1 MRFRTTALSLCL
13 VVIASLVATASPA
26 AALTST
32 PDATPWM
39 ANGYIKA
46 SVQYGN
52 VLFVGGSFQR
62 LGTSVAPGPNLS
74 PFVDGYTG
82 LAAIDMSTGQAIPA
96 FKPQLQASGGQTLD
110 VYALEMV
117 GNRLY
122 VGGQFS
128 MVNGEAHYNLAAI
141 DINPVT
147 IRDTVVSSFNPTV
160 GIPGNANEHKFSVR
174 TLLAG
179 DDGLYVGG
187 SFSKVNGKGRPKT
200 AKVDLST
207 GALITGYK
215 TAGVDGIVHD
225 MAFSADEQSIFL
237 AGGFKQLGTGNPRFA
252 LGRVN
257 AATGAT
263 HPWTVPPSQ
272 IPGATSSGQI
282 CYEIAVTAARIYAG
296 CGKTPNFVG
305 AFRVDTGDVGTRTWQ
320 YSTGGN
326 VQSVNLMPDGQDL
339 VIGGHFGINS
349 SSRYN
354 GRMRCG
360 PSTQGTWIRGI
371 AIVRN
376 VASTT
381 SMVSPLTDGQSS
393 ASQPWVD
400 CSWLPNLDGLNQ
412 PWPQQTQNFA
422 GTNRY
427 GGIWEIQVT
436 GSHLWGLGEF
446 RYVNAQVRRGIARFS
461 LTGDPTPPPDP
472 TPPVLAE
479 LVTPSPLAVQP
490 NRQVSFTLRCPAGSD
505 PCNGTVRLTAATI
518 KQPGPDAITLDPGQQ
533 ANYVVTL
540 NDAAWNKLLAKAN
553 GQIGGK
559 LTLTADGSPGTTP
572 LTTEIAVKLKLA

>member
-1 MRFRTTALSLCL
+1 MRLKTTALTLCL
-13 VVIASLVATASPA
+13 VVIASLIATASPA

-62 LGTSVAPGPNLS
+62 IGTSVAPGPNLS

-82 LAAIDMSTGQAIPA
+82 LAAIDMSTGQAISA
-96 FKPQLQASGGQTLD
+96 FKPQLEATGGQTLD
-110 VYALEMV
+110 VYALEIV

-122 VGGQFS
+122 VGGQFGR
-128 MVNGEAHYNLAAI
+128 VNGENHYNLAAI
-141 DINPVT
+141 DINPTT
-147 IRDTVVSSFNPTV
+147 IRDTVVSSFDATV
-160 GIPGNANEHKFSVR
+160 GIPGKANEHTFEVR
-174 TLLAG
+174 TILPA

-187 SFSKVNGKGRPKT
+187 AFSKVNGKGRPKT
-200 AKVDLST
+200 AKVNLST
-207 GALITGYK
+207 GSLITGYK
-215 TAGVDGIVHD
+215 TAGVNGIVHD
-225 MAFSADEQSIFL
+225 MAFSADEQSIYL
-237 AGGFKQLGTGNPRFA
+237 AGGFKQLGVGNPRFA
-252 LGRVN
+252 LGRVD

-263 HPWTVPPSQ
+263 HPWAVPPTQ

-282 CYEIAVTAARIYAG
+282 CYEIAVTAARIFAG

-305 AFRVDTGDVGTRTWQ
+305 AFRLDSGDVGNRTWQ

-326 VQSVNLMPDGQDL
+326 VQSVNLLPNGQDL

-360 PSTQGTWIRGI
+360 TSTQGTWIRGL

-381 SMVSPLTDGQSS
+381 SMVSPITDGTSS
-393 ASQPWVD
+393 ATQAWVD
-400 CSWLPNLDGLNQ
+400 CSWLPNLDGQNQ
-412 PWPQQTQNFA
+412 PYPQQTQNFP
-422 GTNRY
+422 GVNRY
-427 GGIWEIQVT
+427 GGIFEIQVT
-436 GSHLWGLGEF
+436 DDHLWGLGEF

-461 LTGDPTPPPDP
+461 WTGDPTPPPAE
-472 TPPVLAE
+472 TPPVLTQ
-479 LVTPSPLAVQP
+479 LVTPSPFAVQP
-490 NRQVSFTLRCPAGSD
+490 NRQVSFTLRCPAGAD
-505 PCNGTVRLTAATI
+505 PCNGTVQLIAAGS
-518 KQPGPDAITLDPGQQ
+518 KQPGPDPIVLDPTEQ
-533 ANYVVTL
+533 ANYVLTL
-540 NDAAWNKLLAKAN
+540 NDAAWNKLLSKAN

-559 LTLTADGSPGTTP
+559 VKLTAEGSPGTTP
-572 LTTEIAVKLKLA
+572 LTADVAVKLKLA